1 MKSNEFLKLPLHGVD
16 AKINAKI
23 RNNFQN
29 YLCSTEL
36 CLTKT
41 EYFKKDWKYRN
52 MSNLRNTAHF
62 TTIKEAHFMEHLCC
76 KMVNM
81 HNIIFTSYN
90 RDNS

>member
-1 MKSNEFLKLPLHGVD
+1 MKSNEFLRLQLHGVD

-23 RNNFQN
+23 RNNFQK
-29 YLCSTEL
+29 YLYSTEL
-36 CLTKT
+36 CLTKA
-41 EYFKKDWKYRN
+41 ENFGKDWKYGN
-52 MSNLRNTAHF
+52 MSDLRNTAHF
-62 TTIKEAHFMEHLCC
+62 TTIKEALFMEHLCC